1 MRAGSAIASSTRHV
15 VGVGLQALLVAAIVA
30 ALAFAGSTVV
40 GTAPGGAHTV
50 LAAKG
55 GNGGG
60 NGHGNGAGGGGA
72 TTAATIIVADG
83 PFGGTTIASTNVG
96 GGQPVREICISVDGG
111 ALVDYRTTD
120 DSGLAVLSLG
130 PTPTWTSGAASCSA
144 ALGTWDGN
152 GNWQSVA
159 TATFNVY

>member
-15 VGVGLQALLVAAIVA
+15 VGVGFQALLVAAIVA

-40 GTAPGGAHTV
+40 GTAPGGAHSV
-50 LAAKG
+50 LAAR
-55 GNGGG
+55 GG

-72 TTAATIIVADG
+72 TTTATITVPDG

-96 GGQPVREICISVDGG
+96 GGQWVREVCVSADGG

-120 DSGLAVLSLG
+120 DAGQAVLSLG
-130 PTPTWTSGAASCSA
+130 PTPTWSSGAASCSA
-144 ALGTWDGN
+144 ALGAWDSRGD
-152 GNWQSVA
+152 WQSTA
-159 TATFNVY
+159 TTTFNVY

>member
-1 MRAGSAIASSTRHV
+1 MRAGTAIASSTRHV
-15 VGVGLQALLVAAIVA
+15 VGVGFQALLVAAIVA

-40 GTAPGGAHTV
+40 GTAPGGAHSV

-60 NGHGNGAGGGGA
+60 NGHGNGAGGGA
-72 TTAATIIVADG
+72 TTTATISVADG

-96 GGQPVREICISVDGG
+96 GGQTVREICISADGG

-120 DSGLAVLSLG
+120 EAGQAVLSLG
-130 PTPTWTSGAASCSA
+130 PTPTWSSGAASCNA
-144 ALGTWDGN
+144 ALGSWDGN

-159 TATFNVY
+159 TTTFNVY